1 MFQQFKNIYHLIT
14 ALIFQAWYGLPARK
28 LKVIGV
34 TGTDGKTT
42 TTSLIHHVLKTAG
55 KQVSSIT
62 SVGAYI
68 AGKQIDTGFHVTTP
82 DPHEI
87 PKYMAQ
93 AVKHGDEYF
102 VLEITSHALDQHRIA
117 GIQLAVAGITNIT
130 HEHLHYHKT
139 FDSYVH
145 AKSKIATYAQK
156 TYINADQPEVAQK
169 IRACAPKATLI
180 TFGRIQKADLSRQIE
195 TEAGIYLEE
204 FNKYNFLLAYGM
216 CRELGVPD
224 EVFMQACQT
233 FTSPPGRM
241 EVLYDE
247 DFTVVSDFA
256 HTPSGLEAAL
266 PAVLQK
272 FPHRSR
278 LIHVFG
284 AAAFRDDDKR
294 PAMGR
299 ISATHANVII
309 LTEED
314 YRTEDPERIF
324 AMLAQGIEEKGFR
337 EIHPETAKEHIPN
350 RCYMKILNREQAIA
364 KAIEIAGNTDIIMIT
379 GKGVEKSL
387 CRGKK
392 EEPYDERAQVKKS
405 ITNRNNSTHISL
417 A

>member
-102 VLEITSHALDQHRIA
+102 VLEITSHALDQYRIA

-156 TYINADQPEVAQK
+156 
-169 IRACAPKATLI
+169 
-180 TFGRIQKADLSRQIE
+180 
-195 TEAGIYLEE
+195 
-204 FNKYNFLLAYGM
+204 
-216 CRELGVPD
+216 
-224 EVFMQACQT
+224 
-233 FTSPPGRM
+233 
-241 EVLYDE
+241 
-247 DFTVVSDFA
+247 
-256 HTPSGLEAAL
+256 HT
-266 PAVLQK
+266 
-272 FPHRSR
+272 
-278 LIHVFG
+278 
-284 AAAFRDDDKR
+284 
-294 PAMGR
+294 
-299 ISATHANVII
+299 
-309 LTEED
+309 
-314 YRTEDPERIF
+314 
-324 AMLAQGIEEKGFR
+324 
-337 EIHPETAKEHIPN
+337 
-350 RCYMKILNREQAIA
+350 
-364 KAIEIAGNTDIIMIT
+364 
-379 GKGVEKSL
+379 
-387 CRGKK
+387 
-392 EEPYDERAQVKKS
+392 
-405 ITNRNNSTHISL
+405 
-417 A
+417 